1 MTGNMILVPIEL
13 TGAELDAVSGGHGGC
28 GRGRGNFGRELG
40 NSQTN
45 NATATIIEQGGNIT
59 IDGGSNATSFTG
71 NLTVIEVFNAAIT
84 IDQNNTG

>member
-1 MTGNMILVPIEL
+1 MTGSMILVPIEL
-13 TGAELDAVSGGHGGC
+13 TDAELDAVSGGHGGC

-59 IDGGSNATSFTG
+59 IPTSFTG
-71 NLTVIEVFNAAIT
+71 NLTVIEVFGAAIT